1 MKIVWGTVLLLTA
14 LVTGAAQAAEPSL
27 PLVMTIPKGIAPVW
41 RGIGADEGAGTNGMT
56 MLYPAPNA
64 GGLLVAILT
73 HAAIVQGE
81 RSADRA
87 ARQAEADR
95 VLEPHAAT
103 IAALSAESLLTAAR
117 DRLPKLV
124 LDASRGLIVE
134 FEPHYSLSMDQRTLI
149 LDSIFRVHAAD
160 APSVTRFENTIRVVS
175 TPCEA
180 ADPAAHWAAEAGSA
194 LMKESVAM
202 LAHSLQVALTPLAP
216 TNPLAFRTQRYR
228 FGQSE
233 KVERGQPVASGCARI
248 VLRTLRDWL
257 MSVPI
262 APAEGDAPCPDP
274 YTLFAG

>member
-14 LVTGAAQAAEPSL
+14 LVTGAAKAAEQSP
-27 PLVMTIPKGIAPVW
+27 PLVMTIPKGITPVW

-95 VLEPHAAT
+95 VLETHAAT
-103 IAALSAESLLTAAR
+103 IAALSAELLLAAAR
-117 DRLPKLV
+117 ERLPKLM

-134 FEPHYSLSMDQRTLI
+134 IEPRYSLSMDQRTLI
-149 LDSIFRVHAAD
+149 LDSTFRVHAAD
-160 APSVTRFENTIRVVS
+160 TPSVTRFENTVRVVS

-180 ADPAAHWAAEAGSA
+180 EDPAAHWAAEAGSA
-194 LMKESVAM
+194 LKKESVAM
-202 LAHSLQVALTPLAP
+202 LAHSLQVALAPLAP
-216 TNPLAFRTQRYR
+216 TNPKAFRTQRYR

-233 KVERGQPVASGCARI
+233 KIERGQPVASGCARI

-262 APAEGDAPCPDP
+262 APTEGVAPCQDP
-274 YTLFAG
+274 YTLFTG